1 VGREKVGEKRR
12 EHVRRTDARVQK
24 SDINTQTLLLKG
36 QWKRK
41 REAQNAALLVV
52 VLVVVVVISLT

>member
-1 VGREKVGEKRR
+1 M
-12 EHVRRTDARVQK
+12 RRTDARVQK